1 MDYRKASKRIFTLL
15 LISILAWFPT
25 ELYSQ
30 PGQGQ
35 GRRATEGGT
44 PPKIGKL
51 QGTII
56 DSESREPLMF
66 ASVVLNSERD
76 STMVSGAI
84 TTEEGKFVMDELPPG
99 MYFITINFVG
109 YPSQDFNSIRIT
121 FREPEVDMGVIE
133 VSPSA
138 QLLGEVTVEAA
149 RSLMETGLDRR
160 VINVGQELTSIGGT
174 GLDIMQNI
182 PSVAVDFDGNIS
194 LRGSGNV
201 TILIDG
207 RPSTL
212 TGLSGSEALEQI
224 PSEMIERVEVITN
237 PSARFNPEGTSGII
251 NVVLKQQRKPG
262 YNGMVSLNA
271 GTAGRYSGSVNLNYK
286 LNKWNF
292 FTNYSGRLSDMD
304 SYGNSQRETFGGGIS
319 NFMDQ
324 EITGNFGMN
333 SHNVQLGLDYNFNP
347 KNTLTASSRYSNWNR
362 NMDNFTEYMLY
373 QDLTSPSSLF
383 LMDNETDMLHNS
395 FNHQLNFRRTYNE
408 RHRELIADIGFSSS
422 DMDRNENFLQEF
434 YDQNWNNPN
443 GDNKLERSNMEG
455 KNWSFTSQL
464 DYVHPLSEDTKIE
477 TGFRTQVRQMDSE
490 FLFEEQ
496 ILPGVWENNL
506 RRSNHFIYDEQIYAA
521 YAMYATMLGKFS
533 LQTGLRLE
541 QTLVNGN
548 QLTEGVTFDKN
559 YLNLFPTA
567 HVRRNFENNQ
577 AVQLSYSRRI
587 NRPHN
592 RNINPFMRFSSEYE
606 VSMGNPELDPELI
619 NSLELG
625 YTRFWESTTINPSI
639 FYRNTNGMVTRFQ
652 TVTDSLPGLEG
663 REVTLS
669 TYENLNKGI
678 SYGAELILS
687 QKINSWWSMNGTF
700 SYFRNIIEGKGA
712 QMELENDNYS
722 WSGRFVSNMN
732 LPGGWAVQVN
742 GFYRSPI
749 IMLQGEM
756 DAMYSASA
764 GVRKNIWGNSGT
776 ISLNVSDI
784 FNTMRF
790 SMNNYG
796 DNFTMDMERWRN
808 SRQITLGFTYRIN
821 EFERRRDRRSRENGD
836 RDSMDFDDFDM

>member
-1 MDYRKASKRIFTLL
+1 MNNKLFSKSIMTLL
-15 LISILAWFPT
+15 FISLFTMLTA

-44 PPKIGKL
+44 PPKIGTLK
-51 QGTII
+51 GTII
-56 DSESREPLMF
+56 DTETREPLMF
-66 ASVVLNSERD
+66 ASVVLNNERD

-84 TTEEGKFVMDELPPG
+84 TTEEGSFIMEELPPG
-99 MYFITINFVG
+99 MYYITINFVG
-109 YPSQDFNSIRIT
+109 YPRQHFNSIRIT
-121 FREPEVDMGVIE
+121 FREPEYDMGVIE

-138 QLLGEVTVEAA
+138 QMLGEVTVEAA

-237 PSARFNPEGTSGII
+237 PSARYNPEGTSGII

-262 YNGMVSLNA
+262 YNGMLSLNA
-271 GTAGRYSGSVNLNYK
+271 GTAGRYNGSATLNYK

-292 FTNYSGRLSDMD
+292 FTNYGGRLMDME
-304 SYGNSQRETFGGGIS
+304 SFGNSQRETFEGGDS
-319 NFMDQ
+319 NYMDQ
-324 EITGNFGMN
+324 DITGDFGMN
-333 SHNVQLGLDYNFNP
+333 FHNFQLGVDYNFNP
-347 KNTLTASSRYSNWNR
+347 KNVLTASSRYGNWSR
-362 NMDNFTEYMLY
+362 NMDNLTEYMIY
-373 QDLTSPSSLF
+373 QDFTSPSSLF
-383 LMDNETDMLHNS
+383 LMDNQTNMLHHS
-395 FNHQLNFRRTYNE
+395 YSHQLNFRRTYDE
-408 RHRELIADIGFSSS
+408 RHKELIADIGFSTRT
-422 DMDRNENFLQEF
+422 MDRDENFLQEF
-434 YDQNWNNPN
+434 YDQNWNDPTE
-443 GDNKLERSNMEG
+443 DNNLERSSMNG
-455 KNWSFTSQL
+455 SNWSFTSQL
-464 DYVHPLSEDTKIE
+464 DYVHPLGEDTKLE
-477 TGFRTQVRQMDSE
+477 AGFRTQARQMDSD
-490 FLFEEQ
+490 FLFEDQ
-496 ILPGVWENNL
+496 ISPGVWENNL
-506 RRSNHFIYDEQIYAA
+506 NRSNHFIYDEQIYAA
-521 YAMYATMLGKFS
+521 YAMYATLLGKFS

-541 QTLVNGN
+541 QTIVNGD
-548 QLTEGVTFDKN
+548 QRTTGKTFGKN

-567 HVRRNFENNQ
+567 HIRRNFENGQ

-592 RNINPFMRFSSEYE
+592 RNINPFMRFNSEYE
-606 VSMGNPELDPELI
+606 VSMGNPELDAELI

-625 YTRFWESTTINPSI
+625 YTRFWKSTTLNPSL
-639 FYRNTNGMVTRFQ
+639 FYRYTDGMVTRFR
-652 TVTDSLPGLEG
+652 TVTDQVRGLEG
-663 REVTLS
+663 KEVTLT
-669 TYENLNKGI
+669 TYENLNQGI

-687 QKINSWWSMNGTF
+687 QKINGWWSMNGTV
-700 SYFRNIIEGKGA
+700 SYFRNIIEGRGA
-712 QMELENDNYS
+712 QMEMENDNYS

-732 LPGGWAVQVN
+732 IPGGWAIQVN

-756 DAMYSASA
+756 DAMYAASA
-764 GVRKNIWGNSGT
+764 GIRKNIWGNSGS

-790 SMNNYG
+790 SMSNYG
-796 DNFTMDMERWRN
+796 DNFTMDTERWRN

-821 EFERRRDRRSRENGD
+821 EFERRRDRRSRDNGD
-836 RDSMDFDDFDM
+836 GDSMDFEDFDI